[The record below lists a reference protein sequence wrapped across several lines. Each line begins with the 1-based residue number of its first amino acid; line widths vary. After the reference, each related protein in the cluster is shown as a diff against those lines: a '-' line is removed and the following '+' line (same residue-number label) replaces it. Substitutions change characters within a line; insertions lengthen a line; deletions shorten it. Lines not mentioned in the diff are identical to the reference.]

1 MLTVKYLTLVMG
13 TGTLAVEDS
22 KEVTKMSDSVDRP
35 PTQGVWDPIQALKNL
50 TMEKAL
56 DSTDTPEMVARRLF
70 KENLPVAVMAIC
82 HLATYSDTE
91 VVRFNAAKFVVER
104 TMGPAE
110 RVIAQDGKHAWDDIY
125 ENVVTEAEG
134 YLSGK

>member
-1 MLTVKYLTLVMG
+1 
-13 TGTLAVEDS
+13 
-22 KEVTKMSDSVDRP
+22 MSDAADRP
-35 PTQGVWDPIQALKNL
+35 PRVDGVWDPVQALKNL
-50 TMEKAL
+50 SLEKAL
-56 DSTDTPEMVARRLF
+56 DSVDTPAMVAQRLF

-91 VVRFNAAKFVVER
+91 AIRFNAAKFVVER

-110 RVIAQDGKHAWDDIY
+110 RIATTDGKHVWDDIY

-134 YLSGK
+134 YLNNK

>member
-1 MLTVKYLTLVMG
+1 MG
-13 TGTLAVEDS
+13 TCTLAVEDS
-22 KEVTKMSDSVDRP
+22 KEVTKMSDADRP
-35 PTQGVWDPIQALKNL
+35 PADPSAWDPVKALSNL

-91 VVRFNAAKFVVER
+91 AIRFNAAKFVVER